1 MPFLRFSRDKRGHE
15 TTALV
20 HAFRREGRA
29 RSRILYWF
37 CSPVDV
43 KIGRSPIDEDAIRLI
58 EERHPD
64 LSFDWPKILESRIPD
79 EAEGSPVPRG
89 RKRPEAAVRPH
100 EPAGAAPG
108 AGGPPPG
115 RQPPDRQGPEGAA
128 RQTSRSR
135 RGGRGKSSPGAQRAV
150 EAPPAESTEPP
161 RTIAAAEAFS
171 PEALMRLRGRHAALL
186 ARIAQEIEDEP
197 RAAQLR
203 EMAEALD
210 PDTWL
215 TTEDVRLAL
224 EGYEQKYRQLRE
236 ALGSRPTRPT
246 RKRDS
251 TAQPAAAG
259 RPAPDDAD
267 PVDIF

>member
-1 MPFLRFSRDKRGHE
+1 LPFLRFSRDKRGHE

-20 HAFRREGRA
+20 HAFRREGRG
-29 RSRILYWF
+29 RPRILYWF
-37 CSPVDV
+37 HSPVDV
-43 KIGRSPIDEDAIRLI
+43 KIGRSPLDEDAIRLI

-64 LSFDWPKILESRIPD
+64 LSFDWPKILESRGPD

-89 RKRPEAAVRPH
+89 RRRPEAAVRPH
-100 EPAGAAPG
+100 ESAGAATG
-108 AGGPPPG
+108 AGGQPPG
-115 RQPPDRQGPEGAA
+115 RQRPDRQGPKGAP

-135 RGGRGKSSPGAQRAV
+135 RGGRGKSSPGAQPAV
-150 EAPPAESTEPP
+150 EAPPEESTEPP
-161 RTIAAAEAFS
+161 RTIAAAQAFS
-171 PEALMRLRGRHAALL
+171 PEDLTRLRGRYAALL
-186 ARIAQEIEDEP
+186 ARIDQEIQDEP

-210 PDTWL
+210 PDTWV

-246 RKRDS
+246 RKPAS
-251 TAQPAAAG
+251 TAQAAARG
-259 RPAPDDAD
+259 HPPPDDAD
-267 PVDIF
+267 PA